1 LTIRHLYGD
10 RYLHSAAL
18 ETGFSALELFLA
30 EDEF

>member
-18 ETGFSALELFLA
+18 ETGFSALRLLA